1 MIVVSDTSPILYLL
15 LIDQLDLLPRLYQR
29 IIIPDVVQAEMQ
41 NPGAPLALQN
51 WISAPPNW
59 LEIHPVSNTA
69 NSAPKDVRTL
79 LQRLDPGEQAAILLA
94 QSLNADLLIVDDLD
108 ARQTAQNLGIN
119 ITGMLGILGEAAK
132 RNWINFSETLERLVQ
147 ETNFRASPKLI
158 QALLDQFSNSQG

>member
-15 LIDQLDLLPRLYQR
+15 LIDQLDLLPRLYRR

-41 NPGAPLALQN
+41 NLGAPLELQN
-51 WISAPPNW
+51 WIASPPHW
-59 LEIHPVSNTA
+59 LEIHPVSNSA
-69 NSAPKDVRTL
+69 SSAPTNVRTL

-94 QSLNADLLIVDDLD
+94 QTLNADLLIVDDLD
-108 ARQTAQNLGIN
+108 ARQTAQTLGLN

-132 RNWINFSETLERLVQ
+132 RNWITLSETLERLLQ

>member
-15 LIDQLDLLPRLYQR
+15 LIDQLDLLPRLYRR

-41 NPGAPLALQN
+41 NPGAPLELQN
-51 WISAPPNW
+51 WLASPPNW
-59 LEIHPVSNTA
+59 LEIHPVSDSA
-69 NSAPKDVRTL
+69 SSAPTNVRTL

-132 RNWINFSETLERLVQ
+132 RNWINLSETLERLLQ
-147 ETNFRASPKLI
+147 ETNFRVSPKLI
-158 QALLDQFSNSQG
+158 QALLDQLSNSQD

>member
-41 NPGAPLALQN
+41 NLGAPLELQN
-51 WISAPPNW
+51 WISAPPHW
-59 LEIHPVSNTA
+59 LEIHSVSNSA
-69 NSAPKDVRTL
+69 SSAPTNVRTL

-94 QSLNADLLIVDDLD
+94 RTLNAGLLIVDDLD
-108 ARQTAQNLGIN
+108 ARQTAQTLGLN

-132 RNWINFSETLERLVQ
+132 RNWITLSETLERLLQ